1 MRGNIW
7 NQLGWVFGL
16 LLGASTAQAAM
27 EPPLFYIEPYW
38 HPAGANG
45 REFALSWQY
54 FLEDDDQA
62 VKKRGLKVVLKQGSR
77 TLRRI
82 VPIADSDVMH
92 ANLGDLCTDI
102 IAARARG
109 GKLEIQIPFEE
120 RLREVPETLC
130 PSRLGQSGAA
140 PSKFVFLADT
150 QEFPDRTENT
160 LAQLARTDSRLVVN
174 GGDLVQ
180 TGYEEFQWQA
190 YFDSF
195 REHLPDHVMLPVV
208 GNHEYRY
215 DSTVPLWKRYFGGE
229 ASDWFF
235 DLQVGDAQVV
245 IFNSSFEDDPGL
257 IERQLEWMDRTLSKP
272 SRYKIVTM
280 HHAPFS
286 QGIDHLPFFPRQ
298 EYKVLQEYFVPLFER
313 HHVDLVLSGH
323 EHLYERSFKS
333 GIEYLVSGAAG
344 GKMGI
349 AGATNPFAL
358 FDARQVRT
366 LTEVSIEASG
376 IKSTTWNDAGFIED
390 EFLIPARR

>member
-1 MRGNIW
+1 MNGRFW
-7 NQLGWVFGL
+7 NQLGIVVGL
-16 LLGASTAQAAM
+16 LLGASTAQAAV

-38 HPAGANG
+38 HPTGSQS
-45 REFALSWQY
+45 REYALSWQY
-54 FLEDDDQA
+54 FLEDDDQE

-82 VPIADSDVMH
+82 VPTVDREVMH
-92 ANLGDLCTDI
+92 ANLGDLCADI
-102 IAARARG
+102 RSARARG

-120 RLREVPETLC
+120 RLRQVPETLC

-140 PSKFVFLADT
+140 PAKFVFLADT

-160 LAQLARTDSRLVVN
+160 LKQLARTDSRLVVN

-195 REHLPDHVMLPVV
+195 REHLPDHVMVPVV

-229 ASDWFF
+229 ASEWFF
-235 DLQVGDAQVV
+235 DFQVGDAQVV
-245 IFNSSFEDDPGL
+245 VFNSSFEDDPTL
-257 IERQLEWMDRTLSKP
+257 VERQLEWMDRTLAKP

-313 HHVDLVLSGH
+313 HGVDLVLSGH

-333 GIEYLVSGAAG
+333 GVEYLVSGAAG
-344 GKMGI
+344 GKMGL

-358 FDARQVRT
+358 FDARPVRT
-366 LTEVSIEASG
+366 LTEISIEASG
-376 IKSTTWNDAGFIED
+376 IRSTTWNDQGIIED